1 MKAGVF
7 LRLSGKP
14 IVGIRV
20 CKNKEEVSEKRKI
33 GVVFSV
39 VSVENKC
46 CLINCFVVVY
56 SCFVCFFERYLISV
70 FWD

>member
-1 MKAGVF
+1 MIRIMCIVEVSTFRNVLKAGVF
-7 LRLSGKP
+7 LCLLGKL

-20 CKNKEEVSEKRKI
+20 CKNTAEVSEKRKI

-46 CLINCFVVVY
+46 LLI
-56 SCFVCFFERYLISV
+56 R
-70 FWD
+70 

>member
-1 MKAGVF
+1 MIVSVICIVEVSTFYNILKAGVF

-33 GVVFSV
+33 DASFSV
-39 VSVENKC
+39 VSVENE
-46 CLINCFVVVY
+46 L
-56 SCFVCFFERYLISV
+56 R
-70 FWD
+70 